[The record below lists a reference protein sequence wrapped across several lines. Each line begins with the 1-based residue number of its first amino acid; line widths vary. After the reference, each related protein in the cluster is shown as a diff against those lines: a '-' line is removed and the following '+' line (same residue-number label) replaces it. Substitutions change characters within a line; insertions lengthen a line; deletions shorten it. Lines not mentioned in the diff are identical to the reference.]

1 MPLKKASNFLS
12 RLRNRH
18 FVAIDTY
25 IMFFTPLL
33 ALFFRL
39 DGRVDWKYYSAGL
52 FYCLVIFTPVKLV
65 VFYLSGMYRRYWKLA
80 SVDEMAYLIFTGINM
95 TIVQIFIFGLLR
107 IFPLLPFVTMPYSF
121 AILDAV
127 LTMIFVST
135 VRFSI
140 RFVERA
146 KERTIS
152 QEGTANVLIVGAGQ
166 AGTTIALEMQRNQ
179 QLGMRPVGFIDDDPL
194 KQKVR
199 IRGISVLGRCE
210 DIPFIFTKTNINK
223 VIIAM
228 PTAPG
233 TKLRSVVNMCVSA
246 SVETLTVPGIFEI
259 LDGKI
264 SVSKIRKIEIE
275 DLLRR
280 DPIKTDVAKV
290 GEFLKGKKV
299 LVTGAGGSI
308 GSELCRQI
316 LKFNPSQLLM
326 LGHGENS
333 IFEIEQELSS
343 VIKSTKSNTVLH
355 PVIADIKSRE
365 RLRFIF
371 EKFKPEVIFHA
382 AAHKHVPLMEANP
395 NEAVTNNI
403 MGSKNLIDTAVEFNV
418 KNFVLISTD
427 KAVNPTSIMGAS
439 KRVAEMLLIKAARKT
454 GNCYSA
460 VRFGNVLGSR
470 GSVVQTFKKQ
480 LAAGGP
486 ITVTHQ
492 DIIRYFMTI
501 PEAVQ
506 LVLQASI
513 LGNGGDIF
521 VFDMGNP
528 VRIYDMAKDFIR
540 LSGLKEGVDINI
552 EVTGLRP
559 GEKLYEELFVEGEDY
574 KYTLHD
580 KIMLANNSSK
590 FIPENLEETVEALI
604 NSKSNSK
611 EAVVAKLAE
620 LIPEIRH
627 ELLLKKSVN

>member
-1 MPLKKASNFLS
+1 MPLKTASKFLT

-18 FVAIDTY
+18 FIAIDTY
-25 IMFFTPLL
+25 IMFLTPLL

-39 DGRVDWKYYSAGL
+39 DGRVDWAHYGSGL
-52 FYCLVIFTPVKLV
+52 FYCLIIFTPIKLS
-65 VFYLSGMYRRYWKLA
+65 VFYLSGMYRRYWRLA
-80 SVDEMAYLIFTGINM
+80 SIDEMAYLIFAGINM
-95 TIVQIFIFGLLR
+95 TLVQVFVFGILR
-107 IFPLLPFVTMPYSF
+107 IFPTLPFVTLPYTF
-121 AILDAV
+121 AILDAA

-135 VRFSI
+135 IRFSI

-146 KERTIS
+146 KERAGIQDNTS
-152 QEGTANVLIVGAGQ
+152 SVLIVGAGQ
-166 AGTTIALEMQRNQ
+166 AGTAIALEMQRNP
-179 QLGMRPVGFIDDDPL
+179 QLGMRPVGFVDDDPQ
-194 KQKVR
+194 KQNAR
-199 IRGISVLGRCE
+199 IRGLSVLGRCE
-210 DIPFIFTKTNINK
+210 EIPLVLTKTQVSK

-233 TKLRSVVNMCVSA
+233 TKLRSVVNMCSNA
-246 SVETLTVPGIFEI
+246 GIETLTIPGIFEI

-264 SVSKIRKIEIE
+264 SVSKIRKIEIA

-280 DPIKTDVAKV
+280 DPIVTDVAKV
-290 GEFLKGKKV
+290 GEFLKDKRV

-316 LKFNPSQLLM
+316 LKFNPSELIL

-333 IFEIEQELSS
+333 IFEIEQELRS
-343 VIKSTKSNTVLH
+343 VVKATKSKTVLS
-355 PVIADIKSRE
+355 PVIADIKSRQ
-365 RLRFIF
+365 RLRFAF
-371 EKFKPEVIFHA
+371 KMFKPEVIFHA
-382 AAHKHVPLMEANP
+382 AAHKHVPLMESNP

-439 KRVAEMLLIKAARKT
+439 KRIAEMLLINAARRT

-486 ITVTHQ
+486 ITVTHE

-528 VRIYDMAKDFIR
+528 VKIYDMARDFIR
-540 LSGLKEGVDINI
+540 LSGLKEGLDINI

-590 FIPENLEETVEALI
+590 FIPENLEKTVEYLI
-604 NSKSNSK
+604 NSNCNSR
-611 EAVVAKLAE
+611 ADVVEKLAE

-627 ELLLKKSVN
+627 ELILQKAEG

>member
-1 MPLKKASNFLS
+1 
-12 RLRNRH
+12 
-18 FVAIDTY
+18 
-25 IMFFTPLL
+25 
-33 ALFFRL
+33 
-39 DGRVDWKYYSAGL
+39 
-52 FYCLVIFTPVKLV
+52 
-65 VFYLSGMYRRYWKLA
+65 
-80 SVDEMAYLIFTGINM
+80 MAYLIFAGINM
-95 TIVQIFIFGLLR
+95 TIVQVFVFGILRLFPSYPFITL
-107 IFPLLPFVTMPYSF
+107 PYSF

-127 LTMIFVST
+127 LSMIFVST

-140 RFVERA
+140 RFFERA
-146 KERTIS
+146 KERS
-152 QEGTANVLIVGAGQ
+152 GMQDTAASILIVGAGQ
-166 AGTTIALEMQRNQ
+166 AGTAIALEMQRNP
-179 QLGMRPVGFIDDDPL
+179 QLGMRPVGFIDDDPM
-194 KQKVR
+194 KRSAR
-199 IRGISVLGRCE
+199 IRGLSVLGRCE
-210 DIPFIFTKTNINK
+210 EIPLILTKTQVSK
-223 VIIAM
+223 VVVAM

-233 TKLRSVVNMCVSA
+233 TKLRSVVNMCGHA
-246 SVETLTVPGIFEI
+246 GVETLTIPGIFEI

-280 DPIKTDVAKV
+280 DPIRTDVAKV

-316 LKFNPSQLLM
+316 LKFNPLELIM

-333 IFEIEQELSS
+333 IFEIEQELRS
-343 VIKSTKSNTVLH
+343 VLKAAKSKTLLS

-365 RLRFIF
+365 RLRFVF
-371 EKFKPEVIFHA
+371 NKFKPEVIFHA

-403 MGSKNLIDTAVEFNV
+403 MGSKNLIDTAVEYDV

-439 KRVAEMLLIKAARKT
+439 KRVTEMLLINAARRT

-486 ITVTHQ
+486 ITVTHK

-540 LSGLKEGVDINI
+540 LSGLKEGLDINI

-574 KYTLHD
+574 KFTLHD

-590 FIPENLEETVEALI
+590 FIPENLEQTVEELI
-604 NSKSNSK
+604 NSNCNDR
-611 EAVVAKLAE
+611 EAVVAKLSE

-627 ELLLKKSVN
+627 ELILQKAEG

>member
-1 MPLKKASNFLS
+1 MPIKTASKFLS
-12 RLRNRH
+12 HLRNRH

-39 DGRVDWKYYSAGL
+39 DGHVDWGHYGSGL
-52 FYCLVIFTPVKLV
+52 LFSLLVFTPVKLS
-65 VFYLSGMYRRYWKLA
+65 VFYFSGMYRRYWKLA
-80 SVDEMAYLIFTGINM
+80 SIDEMAYLIFAGINM
-95 TIVQIFIFGLLR
+95 IIVQVFVFGVLR
-107 IFPLLPFVTMPYSF
+107 LFLTLPIIVLPYSF
-121 AILDAV
+121 AILDSV

-140 RFVERA
+140 RFFERA
-146 KERTIS
+146 KERAGMQQNTGS
-152 QEGTANVLIVGAGQ
+152 VLIVGAGQ
-166 AGTTIALEMQRNQ
+166 AGTAIALEMQRNP
-179 QLGMRPVGFIDDDPL
+179 QLGMRPVGFVDDDPQ
-194 KQKVR
+194 KQKAR
-199 IRGISVLGRCE
+199 IRGLSVLGRCE
-210 DIPFIFTKTNINK
+210 EIPLVLTKTQVSK

-228 PTAPG
+228 PTASG
-233 TKLRSVVNMCVSA
+233 TKIRNVVNMCSNAGV
-246 SVETLTVPGIFEI
+246 VTLTIPGIFEI

-280 DPIKTDVAKV
+280 DPIITDIEKV
-290 GEFLKGKKV
+290 CGFLKGKRV
-299 LVTGAGGSI
+299 LITGAGGSI

-316 LKFNPSQLLM
+316 LKFNPSQLIM

-333 IFEIEQELSS
+333 IFEIEHELRSLL
-343 VIKSTKSNTVLH
+343 KATKSNVVLSS
-355 PVIADIKSRE
+355 VIADIKSKE
-365 RLRFIF
+365 RLRFVF
-371 EKFKPEVIFHA
+371 DKFMPEVIFHA

-403 MGSKNLIDTAVEFNV
+403 MGSKNLIDTAVEFDV

-439 KRVAEMLLIKAARKT
+439 KRVAEMLLINAARRT

-486 ITVTHQ
+486 ITVTHE

-540 LSGLKEGVDINI
+540 LSGLKEGLDINI

-574 KYTLHD
+574 KFTLHD

-590 FIPENLEETVEALI
+590 YIPENLEEIVEELI
-604 NSKSNSK
+604 NSNCNDR
-611 EAVVAKLAE
+611 EAVVEKLAE

-627 ELLLKKSVN
+627 ELILQKSVE